1 MPHPIY
7 DSEEIARRGQMLY
20 DRDIRTLVEPENIG
34 KYVVID
40 IETGQYE
47 VGEDQLATAAERA
60 LDKRPEAALYLVRV
74 GYPAAARIGGWTS
87 GTIH

>member
-7 DSEEIARRGQMLY
+7 ASEEIARRGQMLY
-20 DRDIRTLVEPENIG
+20 DENIRPFVEPANIG

-47 VGEDQLATAAERA
+47 VGDEQLATAECA

-74 GYPAAARIGGWTS
+74 GYPTAARIGGWSSATA
-87 GTIH
+87 H